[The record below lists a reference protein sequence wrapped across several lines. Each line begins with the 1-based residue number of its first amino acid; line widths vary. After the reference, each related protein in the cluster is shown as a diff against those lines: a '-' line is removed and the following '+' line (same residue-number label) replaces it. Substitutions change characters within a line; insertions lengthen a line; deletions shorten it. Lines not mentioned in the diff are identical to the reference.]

1 MNEVM
6 NEDRGV
12 ESDKEQP
19 QVYVASEKE
28 VIQVEDSEANLDLA
42 STDQILEPT
51 KVTEIEQLQSQKA
64 LSTPVHFAV
73 HFKET
78 IAIGSYSQFTTSPLA
93 GTTPAL
99 AEPTIMEEISSH
111 IIVSETSLESGGN
124 SLAFMYTP
132 MHDSPF
138 HNYIEQ
144 FNVHD
149 VVDGLMSDATT
160 NLNMSRGGRP
170 IKPSQKYQDM
180 DWTRLQRKCKRG
192 RRGRGYHTP

>member
-1 MNEVM
+1 M

-111 IIVSETSLESGGN
+111 IIVSETNLES
-124 SLAFMYTP
+124 
-132 MHDSPF
+132 
-138 HNYIEQ
+138 
-144 FNVHD
+144 
-149 VVDGLMSDATT
+149 
-160 NLNMSRGGRP
+160 
-170 IKPSQKYQDM
+170 
-180 DWTRLQRKCKRG
+180 
-192 RRGRGYHTP
+192 

>member
-1 MNEVM
+1 M

-12 ESDKEQP
+12 ESDKEHA

-64 LSTPVHFAV
+64 LSTPVHFVV

-93 GTTPAL
+93 GTAPAL
-99 AEPTIMEEISSH
+99 VEPTIMEEIPSH

-124 SLAFMYTP
+124 SLAFIK
-132 MHDSPF
+132 
-138 HNYIEQ
+138 NRLL
-144 FNVHD
+144 
-149 VVDGLMSDATT
+149 VVQNLSTRSGSSATICSLT
-160 NLNMSRGGRP
+160 RLYLPRLWCSRTSTCRLL
-170 IKPSQKYQDM
+170 IPSQH
-180 DWTRLQRKCKRG
+180 CGRG
-192 RRGRGYHTP
+192 RNSEPSCSFG

>member
-1 MNEVM
+1 
-6 NEDRGV
+6 
-12 ESDKEQP
+12 
-19 QVYVASEKE
+19 VYVASEKE

-124 SLAFMYTP
+124 SLAFILYLPRLRCSRTSTCSIA
-132 MHDSPF
+132 DEEEIQSP
-138 HNYIEQ
+138 HAA
-144 FNVHD
+144 
-149 VVDGLMSDATT
+149 L
-160 NLNMSRGGRP
+160 
-170 IKPSQKYQDM
+170 
-180 DWTRLQRKCKRG
+180 
-192 RRGRGYHTP
+192 